1 MTRFY
6 DEERMSSF
14 NLASPTAEQRD
25 ACFFG
30 IYPELCFVPSWLSQD
45 KRGYVTFNARD
56 LRGTVHAHRLVV
68 MLLIGPLAFGDLVL
82 HRCGNASCYNPFH
95 LYGGGDAE
103 NRRDTVLHQQ
113 ADRRWG
119 PLGLTFRRG
128 DEAVF
133 MPHPLVLSAED
144 SRLAASFRRFTPGE
158 CVHCEWLYPTRDG
171 YVQLG
176 ESSMSGDVVGAHRK
190 VYALFNGPLTKYDL
204 VGHACGDRTCV
215 NPYHL
220 FILGRHPSPRDF
232 DFAHDGR
239 FRLSSEGLAVIA
251 DFSKDAKEVARE
263 LGVHLQTVISRRA
276 ELRRAGL
283 VPASRMDCADPDEKD
298 VGPE

>member
-1 MTRFY
+1 
-6 DEERMSSF
+6 MSSF
-14 NLASPTAEQRD
+14 NLASPTAEQRE
-25 ACFFG
+25 AGFFG
-30 IYPELCFVPSWLSQD
+30 IYQELCFVPSWLPQNKS
-45 KRGYVTFNARD
+45 GYVSLNARD

-68 MLLIGPLAFGDLVL
+68 KLLIGPIAVGYSVL
-82 HRCGNASCYNPFH
+82 HRCGNASCYNPWH
-95 LYGGGDAE
+95 LYVGRDAE

-133 MPHPLVLSAED
+133 MPQPLVLSDED
-144 SRLAASFRRFTPGE
+144 SQLPACFRRFTPGE
-158 CVHCEWLYPTRDG
+158 CAHCDWLYPTHDG
-171 YVQLG
+171 YRQLR
-176 ESSMSGDVVGAHRK
+176 ETSMSGDVVGAHRK
-190 VYALFNGPLTKYDL
+190 VYSLFNGPLGKYDI

-220 FILGRHPSPRDF
+220 FISGRHPSPRDF
-232 DFAHDGR
+232 DFANDGR
-239 FRLSSEGLAVIA
+239 FRLSSEGLALIA
-251 DFSKDAKEVARE
+251 NLSKDAKEVARD

-283 VPASRMDCADPDEKD
+283 VPASRMDCADPDERD
-298 VGPE
+298 MEPE